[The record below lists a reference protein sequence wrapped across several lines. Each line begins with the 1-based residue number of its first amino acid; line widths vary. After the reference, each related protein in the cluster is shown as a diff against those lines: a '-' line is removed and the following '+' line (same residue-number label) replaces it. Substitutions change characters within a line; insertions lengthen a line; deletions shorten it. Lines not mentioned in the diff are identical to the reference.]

1 MQCSKGTNMNCYLIT
16 IRVAYSLSSN
26 TYYTKIINTDKTGVE
41 LGNELKLIVHDIL
54 VEHGDIAF
62 ENSTSILLFEKL

>member
-1 MQCSKGTNMNCYLIT
+1 MNCYLIT

-54 VEHGDIAF
+54 VEHSDTAF

>member
-1 MQCSKGTNMNCYLIT
+1 MNCYLIT

-54 VEHGDIAF
+54 VEHDDTAF

>member
-1 MQCSKGTNMNCYLIT
+1 MNCYLIT

-26 TYYTKIINTDKTGVE
+26 TYYTKIFNTDKTGVE
-41 LGNELKLIVHDIL
+41 LGDEIKSIVHDIL
-54 VEHGDIAF
+54 VEHDDTAF

>member
-1 MQCSKGTNMNCYLIT
+1 MNCYLIT

-54 VEHGDIAF
+54 VEHNDTAF

>member
-1 MQCSKGTNMNCYLIT
+1 MNCYLIT

-26 TYYTKIINTDKTGVE
+26 TYYTKIFNTDKTGVE
-41 LGNELKLIVHDIL
+41 LGNELKHIIHDIL

-62 ENSTSILLFEKL
+62 ENSTSILLFNKL

>member
-1 MQCSKGTNMNCYLIT
+1 MNCYLIT

-41 LGNELKLIVHDIL
+41 LGNELKLIIRDIL
-54 VEHGDIAF
+54 KEHDDLAF

>member
-1 MQCSKGTNMNCYLIT
+1 MNCYLLT

-41 LGNELKLIVHDIL
+41 LGNELKLNVHDIL
-54 VEHGDIAF
+54 VERSDTAF

>member
-1 MQCSKGTNMNCYLIT
+1 MNCYLIT

-41 LGNELKLIVHDIL
+41 LGNELKLIIRDIL
-54 VEHGDIAF
+54 TEHDDLAF

>member
-1 MQCSKGTNMNCYLIT
+1 MNCYLIT

-26 TYYTKIINTDKTGVE
+26 TYYTKIFNTDKTGVK
-41 LGNELKLIVHDIL
+41 LGDELKQIVRDIL
-54 VEHGDIAF
+54 VEHDDTAF

>member
-1 MQCSKGTNMNCYLIT
+1 MTCYLIT

-54 VEHGDIAF
+54 VEHSDTAF

>member
-1 MQCSKGTNMNCYLIT
+1 MNCYLIT

-26 TYYTKIINTDKTGVE
+26 TYYTKIFNTDKTGVE
-41 LGNELKLIVHDIL
+41 LGNELKQIVRDIL
-54 VEHGDIAF
+54 VEHDDTAF

>member
-1 MQCSKGTNMNCYLIT
+1 MNCYLIT

-26 TYYTKIINTDKTGVE
+26 TYYTKIFNTDKTGVE
-41 LGNELKLIVHDIL
+41 LGDEIKSIIRDIL
-54 VEHGDIAF
+54 VEHDDTAF

>member
-1 MQCSKGTNMNCYLIT
+1 MNCYLIT

-41 LGNELKLIVHDIL
+41 LGNELKSIVHDIL
-54 VEHGDIAF
+54 VEHSDTAF

>member
-1 MQCSKGTNMNCYLIT
+1 MNCYLIT

-41 LGNELKLIVHDIL
+41 LGNELKRIIRDIL
-54 VEHGDIAF
+54 KEHDDLAF

>member
-1 MQCSKGTNMNCYLIT
+1 MNCYLIT

-54 VEHGDIAF
+54 VEHCDTAF

>member
-1 MQCSKGTNMNCYLIT
+1 MNCYLIT

-26 TYYTKIINTDKTGVE
+26 TYYTKIFNTDKTGVK
-41 LGNELKLIVHDIL
+41 LGDEIKSIVHDIL
-54 VEHGDIAF
+54 VEHDDTAF

>member
-1 MQCSKGTNMNCYLIT
+1 MNCYLIT

-54 VEHGDIAF
+54 EEHGDTVF

>member
-1 MQCSKGTNMNCYLIT
+1 MNCYLIT

-26 TYYTKIINTDKTGVE
+26 TYYTKVINTDKTGAK
-41 LGNELKLIVHDIL
+41 LGSELKDIVHDIL
-54 VEHGDIAF
+54 AEHGDTAF

>member
-1 MQCSKGTNMNCYLIT
+1 MNCYLIT

-26 TYYTKIINTDKTGVE
+26 TYYTKVINTDKTGVE
-41 LGNELKLIVHDIL
+41 LGNELKLIIRDIL
-54 VEHGDIAF
+54 AEHDDLAF

>member
-1 MQCSKGTNMNCYLIT
+1 MNCYLIT

-26 TYYTKIINTDKTGVE
+26 TYYTKIINTDKTSVE

-54 VEHGDIAF
+54 VEHGDTAF

>member
-1 MQCSKGTNMNCYLIT
+1 MNCYLIT

-54 VEHGDIAF
+54 VERSDTAF

>member
-1 MQCSKGTNMNCYLIT
+1 MNCYLIT
-16 IRVAYSLSSN
+16 IRVVYNLSID

-54 VEHGDIAF
+54 EEHGDTAF